1 MPEASQLTRELTV
14 LDPREVRLYIDSF
27 EDLRLELNG
36 QPGRRVRAGRCYP
49 ITEPTRWITLRDHEG
64 EEIGLI
70 VDADQLDEPSR
81 RALQAELERT
91 YVLPKI
97 EHIHDILDHHG
108 VPAWEVETDRGPRT
122 VEIRSSRRDIRL
134 LSDGQ
139 VLIRDADGNYF
150 EIPDS
155 RQLDPAS
162 RALLESQI

>member
-1 MPEASQLTRELTV
+1 MPERRALTSELTI
-14 LDPREVRLYIDSF
+14 LDPREVRLSIDAF
-27 EDLRLELNG
+27 EDLMLELDG
-36 QPGRRVRAGRCYP
+36 EPARRVQAGRCYP
-49 ITEPTRWITLRDHEG
+49 ITEPTRWIALRDHQG

-70 VDADQLDEPSR
+70 VDADQLDDASR
-81 RALQAELERT
+81 EALRTELERT

-97 EHIHDILDHHG
+97 EHIHDILDHHS

-134 LSDGQ
+134 LPDGQ

-150 EIPDS
+150 EIPD
-155 RQLDPAS
+155 RNQLDPAS